1 MSDHDAGC
9 GCCGGTGAQTPL
21 RIHNRPGLPAL
32 HYRVGT
38 HSTFSAS
45 MREGLSSASRPAL
58 AALTARENDF
68 AAALVDAWA
77 TVGDVVTFYQERIAN
92 ESYLRTA
99 TERLSVIELARA
111 VGYEMAPGVAASTHL
126 AFTLEDVPGA
136 PAEVTLTPGTRV
148 QSVPGPGERPQTFE
162 TVETV
167 AARPEWNALRP
178 RMRRPGSLSAGARAV
193 ALAGV
198 ATRLVPGD
206 VLLFV
211 GAKREAE
218 PKHGGWEVRQI
229 VSVDADAA
237 AGRTVVGW
245 AAPLE
250 KVDGDS
256 TRLFVLRQRAA
267 LFGAGAPD
275 WRMMPAELQS
285 RFLADERTAEEIRL
299 GTPFRAGAE
308 WPFFH
313 PRVSA
318 DGGVELDA
326 LYPALLAPSWVWM
339 QGGGHDA
346 LYRAT
351 AADAVGRADFG
362 ISARVTRVR
371 LDHAAH
377 LNGPAPSLVPGAAIR
392 PPSGGASIVP
402 PIGGGGVVGPRLDE
416 VRAETEELFPLRET
430 VVLMGSEELALA
442 EEEITEP
449 VQGAEVELGAPLA
462 RLDRTR
468 RVLVT
473 GIAIPSRK
481 ILGPDGTKRCQ
492 ELSDGEPA
500 WEGERSFGGGD
511 GMTGEF
517 MMEGQPVFNAEQ
529 RASLA
534 AADTPGIPGGSGE
547 EAGEIAVVHD
557 FRAEDDPAH
566 PVVVFEQALR
576 NRYVRGTVRIHA
588 NVLLATHGEEV
599 RERLGGGD
607 AGLEYQR
614 FLLRQAPVT
623 YVPRPTAAGAEST
636 LEVRVNGL
644 LWREVPTLHGQG
656 PRDRVYVTR
665 RREAGETVV
674 QFGDGRSG
682 ARLPTGRENVDAVYR
697 RGIGRDGNVR
707 ARQLSQ
713 LLTRPLGVRA
723 VDNPLPASGGVDP
736 ETMDA
741 ARGSAPRTVVTLDRV
756 VSLADYREF
765 ARNYGGV
772 GRAHAV
778 WSWHGGRRGVVLTI
792 AGASGE
798 VPPADGA
805 VATGLAAALAAAG
818 DPHVPVRVLPYTPI
832 PFHLTA
838 LIRRD
843 PDRRDDDVRAAVEAA
858 LRDRFRF
865 ESREFGQ
872 SVHLSEVVAAM
883 QGVPGVRAV
892 DLNTLHAADA
902 KTPLLNH
909 EIAAYT
915 PPEGGQAGAACPA
928 ELLTLALR
936 PGDLTVTA

>member
-45 MREGLSSASRPAL
+45 MRAGLSSASRPAL

-136 PAEVTLTPGTRV
+136 PAEITLTPGTRV

-178 RMRRPGSLSAGARAV
+178 RMRRPGTLSPGAVSAT
-193 ALAGV
+193 LAGV

-211 GAKREAE
+211 GPKREVE
-218 PKHGGWEVRQI
+218 PTHDGWEVRQV

-245 AAPLE
+245 TAPLDR
-250 KVDGDS
+250 VDGES
-256 TRLFVLRQRAA
+256 TRLFVFRQRAA

-275 WRMMPAELQS
+275 WRMMPAELQA
-285 RFLADERTAEEIRL
+285 RFLADDRTPEEIRL
-299 GTPFRAGAE
+299 QTPFRGGPE

-313 PRVSA
+313 PRTSA

-326 LYPALLAPSWVWM
+326 LYPTLVTPSWVWM
-339 QGGGHDA
+339 QGGGQEA
-346 LYRAT
+346 LYRADG
-351 AADAVGRADFG
+351 AEAVGRADFG

-371 LDHAAH
+371 LDHDAH
-377 LNGPAPSLVPGAAIR
+377 LDGPAPSLIPGAIR
-392 PPSGGASIVP
+392 PVSGGTSPVP
-402 PIGGGGVVGPRLDE
+402 IGGGVVGPRLDE
-416 VRAETEELFPLRET
+416 PRVEPEKLFPLRET
-430 VVLMGSEELALA
+430 AVLMGSEELALA
-442 EEEITEP
+442 EEEITAP
-449 VQGAEVELGAPLA
+449 IQGAEVELGAPLA

-473 GIAIPSRK
+473 GIALPSRR

-500 WEGERSFGGGD
+500 WQGERPFGRD
-511 GMTGEF
+511 EGMTGEF
-517 MMEGQPVFNAEQ
+517 MMEGQPVFGAGG
-529 RASLA
+529 RASVA
-534 AADTPGIPGGSGE
+534 AADAPGIPDTSGE
-547 EAGEIAVVHD
+547 EAGEIATVHD
-557 FRAEDDPAH
+557 FRAENDPAH
-566 PVVVFEQALR
+566 PVVVFEQRLR

-614 FLLRQAPVT
+614 FLLKQAPVT
-623 YVPRPTAAGAEST
+623 YVPRPTAAGAETT

-697 RGIGRDGNVR
+697 KGIGRDGNVR

-798 VPPADGA
+798 VPPSDGA

-838 LIRRD
+838 LLRRD
-843 PDRRDDDVRAAVEAA
+843 ADRLDDDVRAAVEAA

-865 ESREFGQ
+865 QAREFGQ

-902 KTPLLNH
+902 KMPLLNH
-909 EIAAYT
+909 EIGAYT